1 MKKLNVRT
9 VLTFALP
16 LVMLFSLS
24 APAFAS
30 WQGVAINEDGTTT
43 ISTHITTPSKNWQG
57 GFYATESKNWQGG
70 WFTDCDSVAVNT
82 AAELGVVKGNGDGTF
97 RPFATLTRAEWAQML
112 FNLFAEEEVEPRE
125 AWYTQAM
132 AWLGDDTDPNESAP
146 LEWVYVTLYALWCEG
161 EGTEFDFTQ
170 AITWATER
178 DFGPY
183 GSWRRFSIG
192 NYISRIEAVE
202 LVVGLCELS

>member
-1 MKKLNVRT
+1 MKKLNVRI
-9 VLTFALP
+9 VSLALS
-16 LVMLFSLS
+16 LVMLFSLL

-43 ISTHITTPSKNWQG
+43 ISTHIITP
-57 GFYATESKNWQGG
+57 SKNWQGG
-70 WFTDCDSVAVNT
+70 WFTDCDSVAINT

-97 RPFATLTRAEWAQML
+97 RPFATLTHAEWAQML

-132 AWLGDDTDPNESAP
+132 AWLGDDADPNESAP

-170 AITWATER
+170 AIAWATER